1 MAQTNQY
8 GLRQWEREE
17 APRHGD
23 FNQAMA
29 GVDSALA
36 RVAETAAGLVTKLDG
51 TVTGKLAEINSNAA
65 KLAAKIETLEVGKAK
80 IVLGTYRGDNASSRE
95 ITLGFQP
102 KAVLLEIVY
111 GKRPTNGDIYGGLAF
126 PGTPLYSPVSGDAM
140 TITPEG
146 FQVYFGPN
154 YLYTNQSGN
163 TYLYLAVQ

>member
-17 APRHGD
+17 VPRHGD

-36 RVAETAAGLVTKLDG
+36 RVAPSKVFPHNLRHLL
-51 TVTGKLAEINSNAA
+51 KLAEINSNAA